1 MRGCAAETRSGQV
14 FPGFPP
20 HPRSLAFALGFWE
33 PFSKLLECPA
43 RRGVGFVFLGALG
56 QAGMML
62 AGDFRSGGIGRPPE
76 WLGGSSPRAVS
87 HARVMEPSE
96 DLTPRPGRAAL
107 AGRQSSAYRR
117 TRRWGSRAVPGSAE
131 RGPWLLCICV
141 SWTLPTSLFP
151 WLI

>member
-76 WLGGSSPRAVS
+76 RLGGSSPRAVS